1 MPHLKILN
9 IHSTD
14 TELMLD
20 RAVLHDMKLY
30 SLLCV
35 ALLLGIVKG
44 EGETSQCTVSVFNMT
59 DSDDKSD
66 IIYTI
71 TCS

>member
-1 MPHLKILN
+1 MAGDGHAHL
-9 IHSTD
+9 STVQ

-20 RAVLHDMKLY
+20 RAVLLDMKLY

-35 ALLLGIVKG
+35 ALLLGIVQG

-66 IIYTI
+66 II
-71 TCS
+71 